1 MQWQQSVCFLE
12 VVCRQ
17 DESLLQ
23 GTYSVLHLIMEDAEQ
38 RSLLLVLTK
47 PSNIVCV
54 CVCVSTNESVF
65 SFLNATLRQENFR
78 GARRPAALEIRL
90 WRICQLLSSRASAE
104 NNKSNGGTPPQ
115 PWPRIASVRRPRSR
129 SF

>member
-1 MQWQQSVCFLE
+1 MMQWQQSVCFLE
-12 VVCRQ
+12 VVCLH

-23 GTYSVLHLIMEDAEQ
+23 GTHFVLHLIIEDAEQ

-54 CVCVSTNESVF
+54 RVSTNESVF

-90 WRICQLLSSRASAE
+90 WRICQPLSSGASAE

-115 PWPRIASVRRPRSR
+115 PRPRIPSVRRPRSR